1 MLTNL
6 TYGIVP
12 PFLWTL
18 MMPVIL
24 LVSAEHAL
32 VHLGCSIRDEKDVF
46 GGWEAIWETEPVP
59 LEVLKSERDLCF
71 LPHAPRLS
79 ACLPCGVFP

>member
-18 MMPVIL
+18 MMPIIL
-24 LVSAEHAL
+24 LVSAEHVL

-46 GGWEAIWETEPVP
+46 EGLEAI
-59 LEVLKSERDLCF
+59 
-71 LPHAPRLS
+71 
-79 ACLPCGVFP
+79 